1 MRIILNQKFEVSK
14 CALKI
19 DSMKI
24 EDFDILGLHTR
35 LYCSL
40 KEQPFGSNLGKVVC
54 TIGCHVK
61 MNVGINNP
69 CLGNTKTG
77 PIIRTKV
84 EKT

>member
-14 CALKI
+14 CALKIALKI

-35 LYCSL
+35 LFCSL
-40 KEQPFGSNLGKVVC
+40 KEQRFGSPLGKVVC
-54 TIGCHVK
+54 TIGSHVK

-69 CLGNTKTG
+69 
-77 PIIRTKV
+77 
-84 EKT
+84 